1 MASDGLGVDVG
12 TTGGSWL
19 FKQGDLLLGP
29 VPFSKL
35 VELLFAGELDENTP
49 VAPFNLEPKFQALGT
64 VEKFRVHLAK
74 AKAKLRVEVA
84 SESMHKERRR
94 GRLMK
99 LVSMGTVSLVL
110 LLGGGYLAV
119 WLAIHRP
126 WEKQIQLPEPVITDE
141 LPSIKLAS
149 ARTGEDELAYPDAV
163 KNPSHPGTNPK
174 IPKPVGPKNPA
185 TPNPKNPAN
194 PANPK
199 DPTNPGGLATKMPDN
214 DVGVVQQWDQEGIN
228 GVVKTNKVSLH
239 PCLSAEAKRQK
250 PGWETR
256 VPIEFTIGNDGRIT
270 KLWIDNPDYK
280 SEDTELFKCMFTAL
294 QKWKFPVYNGE
305 QANVSLAF
313 RINSPK

>member
-29 VPFSKL
+29 VPFAKL
-35 VELLFAGELDENTP
+35 VELLFAGEIDESTP
-49 VAPFNLEPKFQALGT
+49 VAPFNLEPKFQPLGS

-84 SESMHKERRR
+84 SETMNRERRR
-94 GRLMK
+94 GRIFRLAG
-99 LVSMGTVSLVL
+99 MGTLSVALLV
-110 LLGGGYLAV
+110 GGGYLAV
-119 WLAIHRP
+119 YLAVHRP
-126 WEKQIQLPEPVITDE
+126 WEKQIQIPDPVITDE

-149 ARTGEDELAYPDAV
+149 ARTDDELAYPDAI
-163 KNPSHPGTNPK
+163 KD
-174 IPKPVGPKNPA
+174 PKNPGA
-185 TPNPKNPAN
+185 NPKVPRPIGPKTPANPAN

-199 DPTNPGGLATKMPDN
+199 DPANPASVGTQKMPDN
-214 DVGVVQQWDQEGIN
+214 DVGVVQQWDQDGIN
-228 GVVKTNKVSLH
+228 GVVKAKKVTLH
-239 PCLSAEAKRQK
+239 PCLAAEAKRQK

-256 VPIEFTIGNDGRIT
+256 VPIEFTIGNDGRVT

-280 SEDTELFKCMFTAL
+280 SEDTELFKCMFTEL
-294 QKWKFPVYNGE
+294 KKWQFPTYNGE

-313 RINSPK
+313 RINAPK